1 MRKLG
6 LNLLIIIVYC
16 FPFVYFA
23 MDKDF
28 NNGSMVGY
36 LMMIVITS
44 LIAFLGKWSNNIIA
58 IVIGNIASA
67 FVSYYFISNLSG
79 KAVGTG
85 RFSNHLDLQDRLY
98 F

>member
-44 LIAFLGKWSNNIIA
+44 LIAFWENGLII
-58 IVIGNIASA
+58 
-67 FVSYYFISNLSG
+67 
-79 KAVGTG
+79 
-85 RFSNHLDLQDRLY
+85 
-98 F
+98 